1 MCCLIVVLLFFVVLR
16 PESYIKGYLKQR
28 IVQSMT
34 CVVCLKKYKLYSFKP
49 TKIRVKKEKVDSI
62 SGIFQTCKIYLW
74 VDGPAPAY
82 SAKSRSTNPIWSANL
97 SQSILSQ
104 NLMFTLGNAL
114 FKPYIFL
121 NDKSCTFLKFLP
133 PFSSFLMETLHLQE
147 SRTPVEELA
156 AI

>member
-1 MCCLIVVLLFFVVLR
+1 
-16 PESYIKGYLKQR
+16 
-28 IVQSMT
+28 
-34 CVVCLKKYKLYSFKP
+34 
-49 TKIRVKKEKVDSI
+49 
-62 SGIFQTCKIYLW
+62 
-74 VDGPAPAY
+74 
-82 SAKSRSTNPIWSANL
+82 
-97 SQSILSQ
+97 
-104 NLMFTLGNAL
+104 MFTLGNAF